1 MGVCKYPYLPLWFF
15 LQVLRG
21 RWGDAGPPV
30 IQVEEPANDEWL
42 WLLLNIPPTSTIT
55 TTLIPPSLP
64 PSLMALWGVIS
75 LSLHCWVCL
84 RSAVIVAAAGTA
96 SLPNDKPGGPLD
108 WLLSDKGPFHHS
120 PEYIDFVEKNRQG
133 FSTRYKI
140 YRWVMTAA
148 WRGTSHCINYCYQM
162 TCSPVT
168 QSARLFFERSAVCK
182 YTRIMRLCSC
192 VLCP

>member
-1 MGVCKYPYLPLWFF
+1 MSVFVCVLICMPVFF
-15 LQVLRG
+15 LKVLRG

-30 IQVEEPANDEWL
+30 IPVEEPANDEWL
-42 WLLLNIPPTSTIT
+42 RLLNAPPTIT
-55 TTLIPPSLP
+55 TLTPPLLP
-64 PSLMALWGVIS
+64 PSLMALWGIIS

-84 RSAVIVAAAGTA
+84 RSAVIAAATA

-140 YRWVMTAA
+140 YRWVMTAG
-148 WRGTSHCINYCYQM
+148 WRGTLHCIYYLYITTAITCM
-162 TCSPVT
+162 TNPPAATASQSP
-168 QSARLFFERSAVCK
+168 RLSLK
-182 YTRIMRLCSC
+182 H
-192 VLCP
+192 